1 MYKVSPNNIQELKE
15 NEIFVFG
22 SNLQGNHIG
31 GAARI
36 AYDKFGAIMYQGI
49 GLQGQSYAIPTL
61 DFDRDISD
69 RKVHIMQLKNYINEF
84 IMFAIT
90 RPNKTFFVTEIGCG
104 IAGFTPEQIAPLF
117 KEALHLN
124 NVHLPQRFINILTPK
139 TMLNTFMEELQKE
152 ADTLNKRLIQDGHK
166 DFIEQFSKETGITT
180 TEAKI
185 MAQSYVK
192 LFLAQELQFRVS
204 KEFLKP

>member
-1 MYKVSPNNIQELKE
+1 MPRITPNNIQELKE

-22 SNLQGNHIG
+22 SNLQGNHLG

-36 AYDKFGAIMYQGI
+36 AFDKFGAKMYQGI

-61 DFDRDISD
+61 DLDID
-69 RKVHIMQLKNYINEF
+69 IRNRKVHIVHLRYYVNDF
-84 IMFAIT
+84 ITFAANT
-90 RPNKTFFVTEIGCG
+90 PDKTFLVTEIGCG
-104 IAGFTPEQIAPLF
+104 IAGFTPEEIAPLF
-117 KEALHLN
+117 KESLQLN
-124 NVHLPQRFINILTPK
+124 NVYLPQRFVNILTPK

-166 DFIEQFSKETGITT
+166 DFIEQFAKETGITT
-180 TEAKI
+180 ADAKI

-192 LFLAQELQFRVS
+192 LFLAQELQFRIS
-204 KEFLKP
+204 KELLKP